1 MHAGVKIY
9 LPVVVH
15 LIAPVHRDK
24 RVMDQIHEARVQHLL
39 IANNHDFAHEFSNQI
54 FQKRLLVKS

>member
-1 MHAGVKIY
+1 MHAGAKIY
-9 LPVVVH
+9 LPAEVH
-15 LIAPVHRDK
+15 LIALELRAKP
-24 RVMDQIHEARVQHLL
+24 VMDQIHEARVQHLL

>member
-9 LPVVVH
+9 PPAVAH
-15 LIAPVHRDK
+15 LIALVHRDK

-39 IANNHDFAHEFSNQI
+39 IANNHDFVHVFLNQI

>member
-9 LPVVVH
+9 LLAVVH
-15 LIAPVHRDK
+15 LIALELRAKP
-24 RVMDQIHEARVQHLL
+24 VMDQIHEGQDLPQW
-39 IANNHDFAHEFSNQI
+39 IASNHDFAHEFLNQI